1 MPNPLQRLF
10 HWITLA
16 DRSYE
21 FLFEPGPPDEVVVV
35 DCETTGLD
43 PRVDDI
49 VAIAAIRIRGNRI
62 LTSRRFEALVRP
74 DAKPTS
80 AAIKVHRLREADVRD
95 AEPMRRI
102 LPDLL
107 GFIGGRPLVGYYID
121 FDVRMLDKYV
131 LGYIEAKL
139 PNRRIDV
146 SEMYYAV
153 KYRGAPPGTVYD
165 LRFDAILADLG
176 IPSLEQHDALND
188 AVMTAMMYLQL
199 KDLQERGIRLPRR
212 RAAERPYLPTGG

>member
-1 MPNPLQRLF
+1 
-10 HWITLA
+10 
-16 DRSYE
+16 
-21 FLFEPGPPDEVVVV
+21 
-35 DCETTGLD
+35 
-43 PRVDDI
+43 
-49 VAIAAIRIRGNRI
+49 
-62 LTSRRFEALVRP
+62 
-74 DAKPTS
+74 
-80 AAIKVHRLREADVRD
+80 
-95 AEPMRRI
+95 MRQV

-212 RAAERPYLPTGG
+212 RVAERPYLPTGG

>member
-1 MPNPLQRLF
+1 MSNPLRRLF
-10 HWITLA
+10 HRITLA

-21 FLFEPGPPDEVVVV
+21 FLFEPGPPDEAVVV

-49 VAIAAIRIRGNRI
+49 VAVAAIRVRGNRI
-62 LTSRRFEALVRP
+62 LTSERFEALIRP
-74 DAKPTS
+74 DAQSTS
-80 AAIKVHRLREADVRD
+80 AAIKVHRLREADVR
-95 AEPMRRI
+95 EGRPMRQV

-131 LGYIEAKL
+131 LGYIQAKL
-139 PNRRIDV
+139 PNRRVEV

-153 KYRGAPPGTVYD
+153 KYKGAPPGTRYD
-165 LRFDAILADLG
+165 LRFNAILADLG
-176 IPSLEQHDALND
+176 IPALEQHDALND
-188 AVMTAMMYLQL
+188 AIMTAMMYLQL
-199 KDLQERGIRLPRR
+199 KDLRERGMRLARR
-212 RAAERPYLPTGG
+212 RAEERPYLPIGG